1 MSLILCKSR
10 RKNAPENLFYIN
22 ILQGKHNFYIQFC
35 TKSLVLCVFQVHGQL
50 QFNIL
55 AKNPTGKSL
64 KKNKVGKSKNF
75 ILDLSPYDKLEKID
89 PFLWPHGMVLFP
101 FKNFGNKGISYID

>member
-1 MSLILCKSR
+1 MCVPGTWPTLVQHSGKESY
-10 RKNAPENLFYIN
+10 RKI
-22 ILQGKHNFYIQFC
+22 I
-35 TKSLVLCVFQVHGQL
+35 
-50 QFNIL
+50 
-55 AKNPTGKSL
+55 